1 MLSLENVEYYLLS
14 LTRSSLLVGINMNK
28 YLKRGIGI
36 TLAGIALIVL
46 GMYLKRVES
55 SLYGITLIVG
65 VVIFGVGFVTI
76 VYSLIRKIERQ
87 SILDT
92 RNKQSNDE

>member
-1 MLSLENVEYYLLS
+1 
-14 LTRSSLLVGINMNK
+14 MNK
-28 YLKRGIGI
+28 YLKRGISI
-36 TLAGIALIVL
+36 TLIGIILLVL
-46 GMYLKRVES
+46 GMYLKRIES
-55 SLYGITLIVG
+55 GFYSVTLIIG

-87 SILDT
+87 SILET

>member
-1 MLSLENVEYYLLS
+1 
-14 LTRSSLLVGINMNK
+14 MNK

-36 TLAGIALIVL
+36 TLVGIALIVL

-55 SLYGITLIVG
+55 GLYGITLIVG
-65 VVIFGVGFVTI
+65 VVTFGVGFVTI

>member
-1 MLSLENVEYYLLS
+1 
-14 LTRSSLLVGINMNK
+14 MNK

-36 TLAGIALIVL
+36 TLVGIILLAL
-46 GMYLKRVES
+46 GMYLKRIES
-55 SLYGITLIVG
+55 GFYSVTLIIG
-65 VVIFGVGFVTI
+65 VIIFGVGFVTI

-87 SILDT
+87 SILET

>member
-1 MLSLENVEYYLLS
+1 MVSLENVEYYLLS

-36 TLAGIALIVL
+36 TLVGMALIVL
-46 GMYLKRVES
+46 GMYLKGVES
-55 SLYGITLIVG
+55 GLYGITLIVG